1 MNEHERKLHDLARLV
16 ERICVEDGDRTTAI
30 PGVSLHRYARPIGRT
45 YCLYEPAVVIAVQG
59 VKRAL
64 LGNESYPFD
73 RTQCLITSVE
83 VPVMSEIVRA
93 THDEPFLGIVLRLDP
108 QRIAELIAG
117 MGTVDLQAP
126 PRARGLATTP
136 LSEELVDATLRLV
149 RLLETP
155 QDIPII
161 APLIERE
168 ILYRL
173 VTGEHGTHLRHVA
186 AAGSRSH
193 QVVKAVAWVKERFA
207 HPLRI
212 AELARTVG
220 MSESTLHHHF
230 KAITSMSP
238 LQYQKQLRLQEAR
251 RLMLA
256 DGLDAASAGERVG
269 YESPTQFS
277 REYRRLYGAPPLRDV
292 SRLRQSA

>member
-1 MNEHERKLHDLARLV
+1 MYEHERKLHDLARLV
-16 ERICVEDGDRTTAI
+16 ERISGSDGDRVTAI
-30 PGVSLHRYARPIGRT
+30 PGVSLHRYSRPMGRT

-59 VKRAL
+59 AKRAL
-64 LGNESYPFD
+64 LGNERYLFD
-73 RTQCLITSVE
+73 PTRCLITSVE
-83 VPVMSEIVRA
+83 VPVMSELVRA
-93 THDEPFLGIVLRLDP
+93 TPDEPFLGIVLRLDP
-108 QRIAELIAG
+108 RRIAELIAG

-136 LSEELVDATLRLV
+136 LSAELVDATLRLV

-212 AELARTVG
+212 PELARAVG